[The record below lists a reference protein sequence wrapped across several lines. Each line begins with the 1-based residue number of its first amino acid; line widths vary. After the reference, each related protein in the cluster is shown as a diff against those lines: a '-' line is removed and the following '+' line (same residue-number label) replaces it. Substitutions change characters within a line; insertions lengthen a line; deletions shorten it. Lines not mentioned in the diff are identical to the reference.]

1 MSALAPPWLCAPE
14 GATSR
19 AWRLYRCILCR
30 SEIPTEVEKAVSH
43 SKLLGIILLNATIG
57 GQIVSEAHTF
67 PGQTSDVKSAST
79 PVPLKVTILGSGGG
93 SPVDLERYGPSILVQ
108 ASNGDKLLFDCGR
121 GFAKRLTEYGIS
133 LGAVNKLF
141 LTHLHSDHILSIPDL
156 LLVGWTS
163 GRKTPLQVWGPT
175 GTKSMMDYLGKA
187 FEFDIK
193 VRSDFDDRLP
203 LEAVRPVTK
212 EIAEGVI
219 YENAGVKVTAFLVD
233 HGPIKPAFGYRVDFA
248 GRSVAMSGDT
258 RFSENLI
265 HHSQGVDLL
274 IHESSGAGRVAAPN
288 PGETERE
295 RIQREKVAGIHT
307 SAAETAVIFNR
318 VKPRLAV
325 YAHGGGPATVAEAR
339 KTYAGPLEDG
349 EDLMTIE
356 IGDRIEVRRHD
367 KVGRAA
373 QRNP

>member
-1 MSALAPPWLCAPE
+1 MSHARLLAM
-14 GATSR
+14 
-19 AWRLYRCILCR
+19 I
-30 SEIPTEVEKAVSH
+30 
-43 SKLLGIILLNATIG
+43 LLGATIG
-57 GQIVSEAHTF
+57 S
-67 PGQTSDVKSAST
+67 QTTLAQNSNLKPTAT
-79 PVPLKVTILGSGGG
+79 AAPLTVTILGSGGG
-93 SPVDLERYGPSILVQ
+93 PPVDLQRFGPSIFVQ

-121 GFAKRLTEYGIS
+121 GFAQRLTEYGIS
-133 LGAVNKLF
+133 LAAVDKLF

-175 GTKSMMDYLGKA
+175 GTKNMMDYLGKA

-203 LEAVRPVTK
+203 LEAVRTVTK
-212 EIAEGVI
+212 EIDEGVI
-219 YENAGVKVTAFLVD
+219 YENNGVKVTAFVVD
-233 HGPIKPAFGYRVDFA
+233 HGPTKPAFDYRVDYA
-248 GRSVAMSGDT
+248 GHSVAMSGDT

-265 HHSQGVDLL
+265 QHSRGVDLL

-295 RIQREKVAGIHT
+295 RIQREKVAAIHT
-307 SAAETAVIFNR
+307 SAAETAVVFNR

-325 YAHGGGPATVAEAR
+325 YAHGGGPLTVAEAR
-339 KTYAGPLEDG
+339 KTYVGPLEDG

-356 IGDRIEVRRHD
+356 IGDRVEVRRHD
-367 KVGRAA
+367 KIVRVA
-373 QRNP
+373 RTNP

>member
-1 MSALAPPWLCAPE
+1 ML
-14 GATSR
+14 
-19 AWRLYRCILCR
+19 
-30 SEIPTEVEKAVSH
+30 H
-43 SKLLGIILLNATIG
+43 SKLLGLILLTATIA
-57 GQIVSEAHTF
+57 GQIVSEARTF
-67 PGQTSDVKSAST
+67 PDQTSDVKSTST
-79 PVPLKVTILGSGGG
+79 PVPLEVTILGSGGG
-93 SPVDLERYGPSILVQ
+93 PPVDMERYGPSILVQ

-121 GFAKRLTEYGIS
+121 GFAQRLTEYGIS

-163 GRKTPLQVWGPT
+163 GRKTPLQVWGPV
-175 GTKSMMDYLGKA
+175 GTKNMMDYLSKA

-203 LEAVRPVTK
+203 LQAVRAVTK
-212 EIAEGVI
+212 EIDEGVV
-219 YENAGVKVTAFLVD
+219 YENEGVKVTAFLVD
-233 HGPIKPAFGYRVDFA
+233 HGPTKPAFGYRVDYA
-248 GRSVAMSGDT
+248 GHSVAMSGDT

-265 HHSQGVDLL
+265 HYSEGVDLL
-274 IHESSGAGRVAAPN
+274 IHESSGAGRMAAPN
-288 PGETERE
+288 PRETERE

-307 SAAETAVIFNR
+307 SAVETAVVFNR